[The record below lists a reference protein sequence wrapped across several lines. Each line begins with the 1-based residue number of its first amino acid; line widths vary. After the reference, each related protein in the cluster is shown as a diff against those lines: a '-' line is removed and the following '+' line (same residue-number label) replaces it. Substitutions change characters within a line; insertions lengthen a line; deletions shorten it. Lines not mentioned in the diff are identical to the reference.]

1 MELFVFASL
10 PHFPGGWLWIESRS
24 FKVITTMRWQ
34 KSYTTARKLW
44 RLEFR
49 EGLSQTRIRA
59 ELVHIHPYSSWAPS
73 VFPPSR
79 NTESQNIE
87 AQLLRRIVGWNK
99 KKEAIDP
106 GAPSPPLLFFVCLSI
121 CLCARVCV
129 FLLFHYLFWLLI
141 FSFFFFYLFVVF
153 VWIPSFFHLGGKI
166 RQPPFFSS
174 LVHFSF
180 LALVCPCLFDVV
192 QSSFLC
198 CPGRRLFYIA
208 ILYIFISKA
217 TQQQQQKRDI
227 RFSHDESIIFLIHLF
242 LFFFCFLLL
251 PVPCVP
257 THLSLSLSLAL
268 VLFHVLPNIQIIRH
282 DLFIITTSIFYLSFI
297 YIYLYYIFIVNWY
310 DILSIDVYVWQQ
322 LGRQKSIPKRYIYFI

>member
-1 MELFVFASL
+1 M
-10 PHFPGGWLWIESRS
+10 
-24 FKVITTMRWQ
+24 
-34 KSYTTARKLW
+34 
-44 RLEFR
+44 
-49 EGLSQTRIRA
+49 
-59 ELVHIHPYSSWAPS
+59 
-73 VFPPSR
+73 
-79 NTESQNIE
+79 
-87 AQLLRRIVGWNK
+87 
-99 KKEAIDP
+99 
-106 GAPSPPLLFFVCLSI
+106 
-121 CLCARVCV
+121 

-141 FSFFFFYLFVVF
+141 FSFFFYLFVVF

-297 YIYLYYIFIVNWY
+297 YIYLYYIFIVN
-310 DILSIDVYVWQQ
+310 
-322 LGRQKSIPKRYIYFI
+322 

>member
-1 MELFVFASL
+1 MELFAFASL

-106 GAPSPPLLFFVCLSI
+106 GAPSPPLLSFFFVCLSI

-141 FSFFFFYLFVVF
+141 FFFFFLLICCVCLDPQFLPSWRKDPPAPIFFLFSPLFLPRFGV
-153 VWIPSFFHLGGKI
+153 
-166 RQPPFFSS
+166 S
-174 LVHFSF
+174 LS
-180 LALVCPCLFDVV
+180 LWCRPILFPLLPWP
-192 QSSFLC
+192 SSFLH
-198 CPGRRLFYIA
+198 
-208 ILYIFISKA
+208 
-217 TQQQQQKRDI
+217 
-227 RFSHDESIIFLIHLF
+227 SHIIH
-242 LFFFCFLLL
+242 
-251 PVPCVP
+251 
-257 THLSLSLSLAL
+257 
-268 VLFHVLPNIQIIRH
+268 
-282 DLFIITTSIFYLSFI
+282 
-297 YIYLYYIFIVNWY
+297 
-310 DILSIDVYVWQQ
+310 
-322 LGRQKSIPKRYIYFI
+322 IYF

>member
-1 MELFVFASL
+1 MELFAFASL

-106 GAPSPPLLFFVCLSI
+106 GAPSPPLLFFFLSVCLFA
-121 CLCARVCV
+121 CARVCV
-129 FLLFHYLFWLLI
+129 C
-141 FSFFFFYLFVVF
+141 FSFFTICFGCSYFSFFFYLFVVF

-217 TQQQQQKRDI
+217 TQQQQQQQKRDI

-257 THLSLSLSLAL
+257 THLSLSLSGSCSLSCASKY
-268 VLFHVLPNIQIIRH
+268 PNHPPRSLHHHYIH
-282 DLFIITTSIFYLSFI
+282 FLSVFYI
-297 YIYLYYIFIVNWY
+297 YISILYLY
-310 DILSIDVYVWQQ
+310 
-322 LGRQKSIPKRYIYFI
+322 R